1 MAQPRKQKP
10 TRDTWGSI
18 TAMPGGGWRLR
29 YLGPDGRRRSGGVFR
44 TKAAAEEARAR
55 LHTAVAGG
63 VWRPSAPGDSPTL
76 AVYADAWLTR
86 AARDAQLSPRTVAL
100 YRRQLDRLVLP
111 DVGGIE
117 LGRVPIG
124 RIRRETVAEWEAA
137 AANTA
142 HAHAKAH
149 LERANGAAES
159 RRRGHPARS
168 WARRQGLDVPQTG
181 RLPADVLAA
190 WHGAGSPEQP
200 RRAGTARATGDRQ
213 FEQARTAL
221 SSVCTAAVEE
231 GLLAEHPVRMRPG
244 TKGRARSRSTT
255 GGAFGAKIDI
265 VSVEAAFALA
275 ESMPD
280 PFRVA
285 ALVTTFA
292 GLRGGETFALAHRH
306 LRYAEPGRVSHI
318 RVERS
323 LLELPGEPIA
333 FGPTKTGAGQREI
346 AIPDRIG
353 ELLAAHAASDSGT
366 DPDKLV
372 FHTLAGTPISRT
384 RRSAVMV
391 AARTRAG
398 LPGVTWHT
406 LRHTGLTLAASVP
419 GVTVRN
425 LMDRG
430 GHSTARAALIYQHT
444 AAAADTQLAIGL
456 GKLIDDQAAV
466 GRRQARRKLSR

>member
-1 MAQPRKQKP
+1 MPQPRKPKP

-29 YLGPDGRRRSGGVFR
+29 YPGPDGRRRSGGVFR
-44 TKAAAEEARAR
+44 TKAAAEEARAK

-137 AANTA
+137 AASTA
-142 HAHAKAH
+142 RALAKAH
-149 LERANGAAES
+149 LERANGAADS
-159 RRRGHPARS
+159 RRQGHPARS
-168 WARRQGLDVPQTG
+168 WAQRQGLDVPRTG
-181 RLPADVLAA
+181 RLPADVLVA
-190 WHGAGSPEQP
+190 WHDAGCPEQP
-200 RRAGTARATGDRQ
+200 RRAGVARSTGDRQ

-221 SSVCTAAVEE
+221 SAVCTAAVEE
-231 GLLAEHPVRMRPG
+231 GYLAEHPVRMRPG
-244 TKGRARSRSTT
+244 TKGRARSRSAT
-255 GGAFGAKIDI
+255 GGTAGSSIDV
-265 VSVEAAFALA
+265 VSVEVVFELA
-275 ESMPD
+275 NAMPD
-280 PFRVA
+280 PYRVA

-323 LLELPGEPIA
+323 LLELPGEPIT
-333 FGPTKTGAGQREI
+333 FGPTKTGAGQREV
-346 AIPDRIG
+346 AIPERIG
-353 ELLAAHAASDSGT
+353 ELLATHAASGSRD
-366 DPDKLV
+366 DPDSLL
-372 FHTLAGTPISRT
+372 FHTQDGAPIGRS
-384 RRSAVMV
+384 RRSAIIVS
-391 AARTRAG
+391 ARTRAG
-398 LPGVTWHT
+398 LPAITWHT

-444 AAAADTQLAIGL
+444 AAEADTQLAIGL
-456 GKLIDDQAAV
+456 GKLIDDRASV
-466 GRRQARRKLSR
+466 GRQKS

>member
-1 MAQPRKQKP
+1 MPQPRKPKP

-29 YLGPDGRRRSGGVFR
+29 YPGPDGRRRSGGVFR
-44 TKAAAEEARAR
+44 TKAAAEEARAK

-76 AVYADAWLTR
+76 AVYADAWLAR
-86 AARDAQLSPRTVAL
+86 AARDALLSPRTVAL

-117 LGRVPIG
+117 LGRVPVG
-124 RIRRETVAEWEAA
+124 RIRRETVAKWEAA
-137 AANTA
+137 AATTA
-142 HAHAKAH
+142 HSHAKAH
-149 LERANGAAES
+149 LERANGAADS

-168 WARRQGLDVPQTG
+168 WAQRQGLDVPQTG

-190 WHGAGSPEQP
+190 WHDAGRPEQP
-200 RRAGTARATGDRQ
+200 SRAGVARSTGDRQ

-221 SSVCTAAVEE
+221 SAVCTAAVEE
-231 GLLAEHPVRMRPG
+231 GYLAEHPVRMRPG
-244 TKGRARSRSTT
+244 TKGRARSRSAS
-255 GGAFGAKIDI
+255 GGAARTSIDV
-265 VSVEAAFALA
+265 VSVEVVFALA
-275 ESMPD
+275 NAMPD
-280 PFRVA
+280 PYRVA
-285 ALVTTFA
+285 AIVTTFA

-346 AIPDRIG
+346 AIPGSIG
-353 ELLAAHAASDSGT
+353 ELLAAHAASGSGD
-366 DPDKLV
+366 DPDSLL
-372 FHTLAGTPISRT
+372 FHTQDGAPIGRS
-384 RRSAVMV
+384 RRSAIIV

-398 LPGVTWHT
+398 LPAITWHT

-444 AAAADTQLAIGL
+444 AAAADTQLAVGL
-456 GKLIDDQAAV
+456 GRLIDDRATV
-466 GRRQARRKLSR
+466 GLRTS